1 MFEEF
6 LKAYIQD
13 LIECSSDNYEITE
26 DQKEIIASRVSRNEY
41 VWNILDEAIYNELDK
56 YIKEVD

>member
-26 DQKEIIASRVSRNEY
+26 DQKEIIADRVSRNEY
-41 VWNILDEAIYNELDK
+41 VWSIIDEAIYNELDK

>member
-1 MFEEF
+1 MFEDF

-41 VWNILDEAIYNELDK
+41 VWNILDEAIYNELNK

>member
-13 LIECSSDNYEITE
+13 LIECSSDTYNITE
-26 DQKEIIASRVSRNEY
+26 SEKEIIADRVSRNEY
-41 VWNILDEAIYNELDK
+41 VWNIIDEAIYNELDK